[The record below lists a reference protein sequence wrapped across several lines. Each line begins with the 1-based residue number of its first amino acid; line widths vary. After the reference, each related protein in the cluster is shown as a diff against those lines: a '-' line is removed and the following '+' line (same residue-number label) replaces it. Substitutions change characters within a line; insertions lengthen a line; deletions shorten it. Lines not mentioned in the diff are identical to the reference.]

1 MSDKFLILDA
11 NSILHRAFHA
21 LPPLATKKGEKTNA
35 IYGFLLV
42 FFKLMRELEPKYVCA
57 CFDFPA
63 KTFRHQKFKDYKIFR
78 PPTPEDLKSQ
88 IKKTKEIL
96 EAFNVPFFEKEGYE
110 ADDLVATI
118 VEKSPG
124 ISKIIV
130 SGDRD
135 LFQVVNEE
143 TKIYFLQKGI
153 KNPLLVDKEK
163 IKERFSFSYPEQI
176 VDFKALVGDPSDN
189 IPGIK
194 GIGEKTAI
202 SLISQFKNL
211 DNLYKEIE
219 RIEQKP
225 SNIKPKIIKELLTS
239 KEKVLFNR
247 ELARLKKDVEIDFDL
262 KKCLFG
268 DYDRDKVVKILKE
281 LEFKSLIKRI
291 TENKTDRLNQEK
303 LF

>member
-21 LPPLATKKGEKTNA
+21 LPLLATKKGEKTNA

-63 KTFRHQKFKDYKIFR
+63 KTFRHQKFKDYKISR

-96 EAFNVPFFEKEGYE
+96 EVFNVPFFEKEGYE

-163 IKERFSFSYPEQI
+163 IEERFSFSYPEQI

-268 DYDRDKVVKILKE
+268 NYDRDKVVKILEE